1 MKLDLFIFV
10 KKMFS
15 IFKSK
20 PKLSELIPEGY
31 IDIHSHLLH
40 ELDDGAKNV
49 ADSAFILQSMIDL
62 GISKSITTPHTMAH
76 VWENTSE
83 IILSSQNSLLN
94 ELPELTSKLELKVAS
109 EYLLDHSFMELFQS
123 KPLLTLKDNYVLVEM
138 SYLNPPIQLFEI
150 IFQLQVAGYTP
161 ILAHPERYAFYHD
174 DFEMY
179 KKLKNAGCYF
189 QINLLS
195 SVGYYGKEV
204 ALTAQKL
211 LKNELIDFAGS
222 DIHHKNHIDAFSR
235 KVIVKDYE
243 KLVGIMKNNSI
254 FY

>member
-1 MKLDLFIFV
+1 
-10 KKMFS
+10 MFS
-15 IFKSK
+15 LFKNK
-20 PKLSELIPEGY
+20 PKLSELIPEGF
-31 IDIHSHLLH
+31 IDIHSHVLYG
-40 ELDDGAKNV
+40 LDDGAKNL
-49 ADSAFILQSMIDL
+49 ADSTFILQSMIDL
-62 GISKSITTPHTMAH
+62 RISKSITTPHTMTH
-76 VWENTSE
+76 IWENTSE
-83 IILSSQNSLLN
+83 NILSSHNKLKN

-109 EYLLDHSFMELFQS
+109 EYLMDHSFMELFQS

-150 IFQLQVAGYTP
+150 IFQLHVAGYIP
-161 ILAHPERYAFYHD
+161 ILAHPERYAFYHN

-179 KKLKNAGCYF
+179 KKLKKAGCYF

-211 LKNELIDFAGS
+211 LKNEMIDFAGS

-243 KLVGIMKNNSI
+243 NLVEIMKNNSI